1 MALQFSMSLSNDE
14 VDDLMDYYDDVES
27 VSELQDR
34 VKEDMKEAII
44 NEAQ

>member
-14 VDDLMDYYDDVES
+14 VDDLMHYYDDVDS